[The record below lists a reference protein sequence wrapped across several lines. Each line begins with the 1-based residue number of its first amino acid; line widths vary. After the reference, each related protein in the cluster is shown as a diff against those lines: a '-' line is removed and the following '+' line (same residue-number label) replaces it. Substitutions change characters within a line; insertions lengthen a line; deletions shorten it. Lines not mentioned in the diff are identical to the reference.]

1 MNERDDFTRHQG
13 HNVYTF
19 SAKDKGFG
27 LIILLLIYV
36 FAMPFAG
43 LFLIIAGQTIKDKL
57 LGGALLVW
65 GIVLYMLIFR

>member
-1 MNERDDFTRHQG
+1 MNDRDDFSKHQG

-27 LIILLLIYV
+27 LIVLLLIYV

-43 LFLIIAGQTIKDKL
+43 LFLIFAGQTAKDKL
-57 LGGALLVW
+57 LGVTLLGFGTALY
-65 GIVLYMLIFR
+65 IMFFR